1 MVRDYHTFMLSDE
14 PKLFGVPITT
24 GLPVFC
30 LTGIGLV
37 IGMATQLFL
46 IGAALSTL
54 MHVKFGDLPIRG
66 LFAIVYWSLPRRF
79 TKALFKSLPNSAHR
93 LYLR

>member
-1 MVRDYHTFMLSDE
+1 MVRDYHTFKLSDE

-30 LTGIGLV
+30 LTGMGL
-37 IGMATQLFL
+37 ITGMATQLFL
-46 IGAALSTL
+46 IGAALSAL
-54 MHVKFGDLPIRG
+54 MHVKFGGLPIRG
-66 LFAIVYWSLPRRF
+66 LFAIVYWSLPKPF
-79 TKALFKSLPNSAHR
+79 TKALFRSFPNSAHR